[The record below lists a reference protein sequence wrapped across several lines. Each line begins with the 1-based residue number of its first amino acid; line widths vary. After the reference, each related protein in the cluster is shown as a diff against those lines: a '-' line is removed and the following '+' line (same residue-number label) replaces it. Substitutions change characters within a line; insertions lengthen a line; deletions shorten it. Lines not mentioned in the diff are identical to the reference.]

1 MSVLQSN
8 TIREQLYAILK
19 QIREWGK
26 DRMELVVTESKPP
39 KSTIEDNRPV
49 RRVRPHW
56 SV

>member
-26 DRMELVVTESKPP
+26 DRMELVVTEL
-39 KSTIEDNRPV
+39 KSQKAQ
-49 RRVRPHW
+49 
-56 SV
+56 